1 MDGSKCILQVRG
13 VRPFLS
19 TKYDIEKHHNYR
31 YLSDFDPKKAFD
43 IAEFVK
49 VFKENRAKLLEG
61 LSKKNT
67 RHIVIEINED
77 KPTKTPAPPTSTSEV
92 KSTEQPPSPASA
104 EPTDTA
110 TEPAATQNETVE
122 TPTDPKDNQSD
133 NQSDNYNDEDDDSSD
148 FDPDDTELY

>member
-77 KPTKTPAPPTSTSEV
+77 EPTKTQAPPTNTPDV
-92 KSTEQPPSPASA
+92 KRTEQPPSPASA
-104 EPTDTA
+104 EQTDTA
-110 TEPAATQNETVE
+110 TEPAATQNEAVE

-133 NQSDNYNDEDDDSSD
+133 NYDDEDDDSSD